1 MFVWLMRVIGWLLSL
16 FHRRK
21 RSGAPGLFG
30 GGGYRRPEQPRDP
43 LAGVRHPVARRP
55 GGNSAAVAVEEPDDD
70 ESLTLVG
77 ASR

>member
-1 MFVWLMRVIGWLLSL
+1 MFAWLMRFMRWLLSL
-16 FHRRK
+16 FRRHK
-21 RSGAPGLFG
+21 PRGAAGLLG
-30 GGGYRRPEQPRDP
+30 GGGHRRPEQPRDP

-55 GGNSAAVAVEEPDDD
+55 GSNSAAVAVEEPDDD

>member
-1 MFVWLMRVIGWLLSL
+1 MLAWLMRFMRWLLSL
-16 FHRRK
+16 FRRYK
-21 RSGAPGLFG
+21 PSGAPGLSG
-30 GGGYRRPEQPRDP
+30 GSGYRRPEQPRDP